1 MEQEKT
7 KLSEDLDDWKQL
19 AENLETELQSKV
31 VDLNEKDK
39 QLQETEEMLHDQG
52 KRQDD
57 LLNQIEQYEANLVEL
72 RESNTTKTKEL
83 QAAQQALMTTQV
95 NLTASETRE
104 VTLNE
109 ESRELKKVSE
119 QLVNQLRREKE
130 AKKAIIEESHKS
142 LEATREV
149 LNSKAKK
156 DLEELQENMN
166 QLLNDER
173 KAYRM
178 KAEKASADFKRL
190 EEECQRKL
198 QDSND
203 EASATLE
210 AKEREYKIK
219 MKELVEKNKRDI
231 DQVKKDQEAQRAKLI
246 ENGEAFIE
254 DAKQKAKEALQE
266 QVDQNVELRRALEEK
281 DAKHHQ
287 QVNKNASLKKKLE
300 YVTHQMNEMESA
312 QDDLRDEIQKLQRE
326 KFKLEEEIEGYR
338 RQLGGRY
345 GVDGTMQN
353 QVEKLS
359 QELEDAHN
367 ENKRLKQKIDRQ
379 MSHDMTAS
387 FEVQKTQGYSRG
399 GVHTSALTQIKEDYE
414 EQISNLTEEK
424 RELIMKNSSAIRD
437 VQKSES
443 LVWEREQEI
452 SRLKDEMTSLQ
463 LQLQRAQLVVSADEN
478 NIDASFYSHARDTSF
493 ATRDI
498 SFAVETSH
506 IAENQSFR
514 HENERPAVAGSTPV
528 KNERVLTPSGKHEN
542 SCNDFS
548 DSTSSACKSTNAYQ
562 LRREDIETKSP
573 LNRLSPQMDD
583 ERTIVDYTQQSENS
597 SEADNQAE
605 CAQS

>member
-1 MEQEKT
+1 
-7 KLSEDLDDWKQL
+7 
-19 AENLETELQSKV
+19 
-31 VDLNEKDK
+31 
-39 QLQETEEMLHDQG
+39 
-52 KRQDD
+52 
-57 LLNQIEQYEANLVEL
+57 
-72 RESNTTKTKEL
+72 L